1 MPDQP
6 GPPGP
11 ERRLII
17 GGAPTDTTA
26 TDPDRERRW
35 SDVPWRT
42 IVASVGVVLATYI
55 VIQIVL
61 LSVEVIAWIFIAG
74 FFALVLAPAVRRVQA
89 RVGGR
94 RGVATGIVVFTTLA
108 VVLGVLSLFL
118 VPVRSQLIA
127 ILTDLPGTVRDAANG
142 RGAVGRLVTRLHLNN
157 YVQDHEAELRDAA
170 DRLNSSSF
178 ELVSTLLSGLI
189 AFVTITVTA
198 FFMLSQSTTL
208 GNAAM
213 NLVPARRRDS
223 VKRVALDSAGAI
235 SGYMVGNLLISLIA
249 GTAAFGLLLVLGV
262 PSPFV
267 LAMWVAFAD
276 IIPLVGAILG
286 AIVVVG
292 AAFLHGTT
300 AGIVAVVF
308 FIVYQ
313 QMENSLIYPAIMA
326 RRVKVN
332 PLVVL
337 LSFLLGVTI
346 FGWLGAVLAV
356 PISGAV
362 QVAVKAIMQERQ
374 REQLLLVGD
383 GTDDAHPRAS

>member
-1 MPDQP
+1 MPDPP

-26 TDPDRERRW
+26 TDADRERRW

-61 LSVEVIAWIFIAG
+61 LSVEVIAWIFVAG

-108 VVLGVLSLFL
+108 VVVGVLSLFL

-178 ELVSTLLSGLI
+178 ELVSTLLSG
-189 AFVTITVTA
+189 VTA

-213 NLVPARRRDS
+213 SLVPARRRDS

-267 LAMWVAFAD
+267 LAM
-276 IIPLVGAILG
+276 
-286 AIVVVG
+286 
-292 AAFLHGTT
+292 
-300 AGIVAVVF
+300 
-308 FIVYQ
+308 
-313 QMENSLIYPAIMA
+313 
-326 RRVKVN
+326 
-332 PLVVL
+332 
-337 LSFLLGVTI
+337 
-346 FGWLGAVLAV
+346 
-356 PISGAV
+356 
-362 QVAVKAIMQERQ
+362 
-374 REQLLLVGD
+374 
-383 GTDDAHPRAS
+383 

>member
-1 MPDQP
+1 MPDPP

-26 TDPDRERRW
+26 TDADRERRW

-61 LSVEVIAWIFIAG
+61 LSVEVIAWIFVAG

-94 RGVATGIVVFTTLA
+94 RGLATGIVVFSTLA

-157 YVQDHEAELRDAA
+157 YVQDHEGELRDAA

-308 FIVYQ
+308 FVVYQ
-313 QMENSLIYPAIMA
+313 QVENSLIYPAIMA

-362 QVAVKAIMQERQ
+362 QVAVKAIMRERR
-374 REQLLLVGD
+374 REELLLVGD
-383 GTDDAHPRAS
+383 SPDGGARRAS

>member
-1 MPDQP
+1 MPDPP

-26 TDPDRERRW
+26 TDADRERRW

-42 IVASVGVVLATYI
+42 IAASVGVVLATYI

-94 RGVATGIVVFTTLA
+94 RGLATGIVVFSTL
-108 VVLGVLSLFL
+108 VVMLGVLSLFL

-308 FIVYQ
+308 FVVYQ
-313 QMENSLIYPAIMA
+313 QVENSLIYPAIMA

-362 QVAVKAIMQERQ
+362 QVAVKAIVRERR
-374 REQLLLVGD
+374 REELLLVGD
-383 GTDDAHPRAS
+383 GPDGGERRAS